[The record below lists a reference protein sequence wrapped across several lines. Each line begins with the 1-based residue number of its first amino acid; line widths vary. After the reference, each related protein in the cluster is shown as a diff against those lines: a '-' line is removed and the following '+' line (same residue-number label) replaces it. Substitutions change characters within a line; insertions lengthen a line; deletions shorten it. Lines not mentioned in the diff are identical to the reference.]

1 MTEVVTALTN
11 GLGSI
16 ANDIAG
22 AIGGIL
28 PIALPIMGAVVAIT
42 LGIRVFRKF
51 TRG

>member
-1 MTEVVTALTN
+1 MTDIVTGLTN

-16 ANDIAG
+16 ANDLAG
-22 AIGGIL
+22 AIGAIL
-28 PIALPIMGAVVAIT
+28 PIALPIMGGLVAIT